1 MPLLGWIILFT
12 AVGGIASAAFAGLFL
27 LLPEK
32 TGLRM
37 LPHFVSFATGALIG
51 AALLGLLPE
60 AMQSVGPGGA
70 HAIGVALV
78 VGLGVFFIIEKL
90 VLWRHAHSHEHE
102 DPTEREVAPRRVAD
116 SVADDEAAEGHGAR
130 VVTAERARSVAFA
143 GDVGRQAAA
152 LGDSGALAQSHA
164 VATASQGARER
175 DHEQSHGG
183 HWQDHRGY
191 EHGRGAPGHEPGHG
205 RARQEHGDGH
215 SEYGQ
220 GDGGLVHGHSERG
233 RGDSGHGRGH
243 RESGPGDRGHRR
255 DSEPGHGDR
264 GHGHDHGGHGHDHGR
279 EGAAGVLVLIG
290 DSIHNA
296 LDGIL
301 IAAAFLTSV
310 PLGLVT
316 TLAVAAHEI
325 PHRVGD
331 FALLLHAGMSRQRAM
346 FLNMA
351 TGLASVLGGI
361 VAYFG
366 LSKAQGALPYALA
379 LAAAGFLYIAVA
391 GLIPGLHRRADPRT
405 SLAQVLLMG
414 LGVGV
419 IAWAESLTG

>member
-1 MPLLGWIILFT
+1 LPLLGVIILFT

-32 TGLRM
+32 MGLRM

-70 HAIGVALV
+70 HGIGVALV

-90 VLWRHAHSHEHE
+90 VLWRHAHSHEDE
-102 DPTEREVAPRRVAD
+102 DLSEREVSAHGATDGVTNTLAQD
-116 SVADDEAAEGHGAR
+116 HGGEGHG
-130 VVTAERARSVAFA
+130 VQSLPAERAAQNVAFA
-143 GDVGRQAAA
+143 GNMGGQPAVSA
-152 LGDSGALAQSHA
+152 SALAPSHA
-164 VATASQGARER
+164 AGLAG
-175 DHEQSHGG
+175 HGG
-183 HWQDHRGY
+183 HDHGQQ
-191 EHGRGAPGHEPGHG
+191 EASHGLDLGRDHG
-205 RARQEHGDGH
+205 
-215 SEYGQ
+215 
-220 GDGGLVHGHSERG
+220 
-233 RGDSGHGRGH
+233 
-243 RESGPGDRGHRR
+243 
-255 DSEPGHGDR
+255 
-264 GHGHDHGGHGHDHGR
+264 GHGHGGHDHSGRDQGAHNNGRAHNNGAHDQAYGGHGHDHGGRDHGGHGHDHNR
-279 EGAAGVLVLIG
+279 DAAAGVLVLIG

-301 IAAAFLTSV
+301 IAAAFLTNV

>member
-1 MPLLGWIILFT
+1 LPLLGWIILFT

-27 LLPEK
+27 LLPEQA
-32 TGLRM
+32 GLRM

-60 AMQSVGPGGA
+60 AMETVGPGGA

-102 DPTEREVAPRRVAD
+102 DPTARRV
-116 SVADDEAAEGHGAR
+116 VAHGVTDALAHDDGIDPRSSAGDGDAARLVGPSERQALRVGAVPGH
-130 VVTAERARSVAFA
+130 TTVAFA
-143 GDVGRQAAA
+143 GDVGRHAHVRERGDLHDHEQ
-152 LGDSGALAQSHA
+152 GHDSGPMHGRGGRGTAGLGGSAHEHGRPHDHEPTHVHGPSHGDEQASGHGQSHA
-164 VATASQGARER
+164 
-175 DHEQSHGG
+175 
-183 HWQDHRGY
+183 
-191 EHGRGAPGHEPGHG
+191 
-205 RARQEHGDGH
+205 
-215 SEYGQ
+215 
-220 GDGGLVHGHSERG
+220 
-233 RGDSGHGRGH
+233 
-243 RESGPGDRGHRR
+243 
-255 DSEPGHGDR
+255 
-264 GHGHDHGGHGHDHGR
+264 HGGHGHDHSR
-279 EGAAGVLVLIG
+279 DGANGVLVLIG
-290 DSIHNA
+290 DSIHNT

-346 FLNMA
+346 VLNMA

-361 VAYFG
+361 AAYFG
-366 LSKAQGALPYALA
+366 LSKAQEALPYALA

-391 GLIPGLHRRADPRT
+391 GLIPALHRRADPRT

-414 LGVGV
+414 AGVGV
-419 IAWAESLTG
+419 IAWAETLTH

>member
-27 LLPEK
+27 LLPEQ

-60 AMQSVGPGGA
+60 AMETVGPGGA

-102 DPTEREVAPRRVAD
+102 DPTARDVAAHGVTDVLAH
-116 SVADDEAAEGHGAR
+116 DDQGGAR
-130 VVTAERARSVAFA
+130 GNAADTARSVEASERQALRVVGAVPGHATVVFA
-143 GDVGRQAAA
+143 GDVGGPARTREG
-152 LGDSGALAQSHA
+152 GDPN
-164 VATASQGARER
+164 
-175 DHEQSHGG
+175 DHGQTHGHGG
-183 HWQDHRGY
+183 RGI
-191 EHGRGAPGHEPGHG
+191 
-205 RARQEHGDGH
+205 
-215 SEYGQ
+215 
-220 GDGGLVHGHSERG
+220 
-233 RGDSGHGRGH
+233 
-243 RESGPGDRGHRR
+243 SGPAGGGHA
-255 DSEPGHGDR
+255 
-264 GHGHDHGGHGHDHGR
+264 HGHDHNRD
-279 EGAAGVLVLIG
+279 GAAGVLVLIG

-331 FALLLHAGMSRQRAM
+331 FALLLHAGMSRPRAM

-366 LSKAQGALPYALA
+366 LSKAQEALPYALA

-414 LGVGV
+414 AGVGV
-419 IAWAESLTG
+419 IAWAETLTH